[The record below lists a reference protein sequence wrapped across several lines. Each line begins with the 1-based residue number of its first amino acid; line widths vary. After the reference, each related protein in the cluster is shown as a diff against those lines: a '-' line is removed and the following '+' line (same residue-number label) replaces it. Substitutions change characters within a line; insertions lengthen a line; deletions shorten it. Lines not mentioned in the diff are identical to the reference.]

1 MSYIRMIR
9 ACFLKPLALHSLALD
24 SYSSAYRLA
33 YILKAWPALFRRIK
47 LRMCNCESL
56 AAAVLE
62 NHISKMAKCFEKLH
76 LASCFLPAA
85 NAIPLFETLE
95 MCTNILSIQLERVV
109 AYRIYALKS
118 DADMA
123 SIATR
128 ARMCQRNSITYEIT
142 ASIGRLLI
150 RGEALHTVV
159 ISNCDLDDEAAENL
173 FDYMEEVESKGK
185 K

>member
-1 MSYIRMIR
+1 
-9 ACFLKPLALHSLALD
+9 
-24 SYSSAYRLA
+24 
-33 YILKAWPALFRRIK
+33 
-47 LRMCNCESL
+47 MCNCESL

-62 NHISKMAKCFEKLH
+62 EHIAKMSKTFEKLH
-76 LASCFLPAA
+76 FSSCFLPAA
-85 NAIPLFETLE
+85 NAIPLFETVE
-95 MCTNILSIQLERVV
+95 MCTNILAIQLERVV

-128 ARMCQRNSITYEIT
+128 ARMCQRNSITNEIT

-150 RGEALHTVV
+150 RGEFLHTVV

-173 FDYMEEVESKGK
+173 FDYMEDMKVTFL
-185 K
+185 